1 MKILVTGAVGFIGK
15 NAIATLKDEYQIL
28 SYDIDKE
35 ERDLENYIK
44 ESDVILHLAGVN
56 RPKDDKEF
64 ETGNKELTEQITEI
78 AKRNNKKA
86 TMIMTSSIQAE
97 LDNPYG
103 RSKKAAEE
111 AVIRWAR
118 ETSNKAYVYRL
129 PNVFGKWCKPNYNS
143 VVATFMYNLAR
154 DKDIRIDDAEKK
166 LKLIYVDDVVKD
178 IKLAIEGKKPDTIY
192 TQVEKTYTISL
203 GKLAETIR
211 SFKDKMYVPDMK
223 DELTKK
229 LYSTYTSYI
238 PIESLAYDAKM
249 KEDLRG
255 SFTELIKTID
265 RGQISVNISKSGIT
279 KGNHWH
285 HTKTE
290 KFIVVKGEGVV
301 RLRNINE
308 REITEIKVSGDDIK
322 IIDIPVGYTH
332 NITNVGEGDMV
343 TIMWANEVFDPEN
356 PDTFHLEV

>member
-1 MKILVTGAVGFIGK
+1 MKVLVTGANGFIGK
-15 NAIATLKDEYQIL
+15 NAVASLKDKYQIF
-28 SYDIDKE
+28 SYDNENDGK
-35 ERDLENYIK
+35 DLENYIK

-78 AKRNNKKA
+78 AKRNNKN
-86 TMIMTSSIQAE
+86 TTIIMTSSIQAE

-111 AVIRWAR
+111 AVIKWAR
-118 ETSNKAYVYRL
+118 ETGNKAYIYRL
-129 PNVFGKWCKPNYNS
+129 SNVFGKWCRPNYNS

-154 DKDIRIDDAEKK
+154 DMDIRIDDEEKE
-166 LKLIYVDDVVKD
+166 LKLVYIDDIVID
-178 IKLAIEGKKPDTIY
+178 IKLAIEGKKSDAVYAHIG
-192 TQVEKTYTISL
+192 KTYAVSI
-203 GKLAETIR
+203 GKLAKIIR
-211 SFKDKMYVPDMK
+211 SFKDKMHVPNME

-229 LYSTYTSYI
+229 LYSTYTSYL
-238 PIESLAYDAKM
+238 PIEKLAYAARMNKD
-249 KEDLRG
+249 ERG
-255 SFTELIKTID
+255 SFTELIKTTD
-265 RGQISVNISKSGIT
+265 RGQLSVNISKSGVT

-290 KFIVVKGEGVV
+290 KFIVVKGEGII

-308 REITEIKVSGDDIK
+308 RDITEIKVSGDDIK

-343 TIMWANEVFDPEN
+343 TIMWANEVFDPEY
-356 PDTFHLEV
+356 PDTFYLEV